1 MIPGNSVQA
10 KTKAEASKA
19 SFFCNY
25 REHVSA
31 FTQNARLYLIG
42 SILLGIVLGI
52 LQLLFN
58 FYVLSL
64 GFDQEV
70 LGTLVSFRNASALL
84 TAVPTALLVNRIGKR
99 NAFILGNLFI
109 GIAVAMMLI
118 FPGFVMFCTASA
130 LIGLATTLSVVS
142 MGPFLMENSSDYERT
157 YLFSVASGI
166 NMTAMAM
173 GEWMG
178 GYLPAW
184 FGALLSVANTTTRAY
199 SAAMAVICLGAI
211 LSVIPFLFISNKFV
225 AASGR
230 SVFKLDYFK
239 HNSKGLSR
247 LILPMLITSI
257 GAGMIMPFMNV
268 FFRSVHGQSDAAIGT
283 VFAWGALAMGA
294 GLLIAPAIA
303 ERYGKIQVVVIS
315 QALSIPFLIVL
326 GFSPFLAPAIVAY
339 YIRATLMN
347 MSNPVY
353 STFVMEKVPLESRAM
368 VASVSSM
375 SYNFGWAVSPVVSGW
390 LQIRSGF
397 TGPFLFTISTYIL
410 AVLLYY
416 LWHWR
421 GDKKQKLLAAG

>member
-1 MIPGNSVQA
+1 LAGKADQA
-10 KTKAEASKA
+10 KPRAEAAKA

-25 REHVSA
+25 REHIAA

-52 LQLLFN
+52 FQLLFN

-64 GFDQEV
+64 GFGQEV
-70 LGTLVSFRNASALL
+70 LGTLVSFRNATALI
-84 TAVPTALLVNRIGKR
+84 TAVPAALLVNRIGKR

-118 FPGFVMFCTASA
+118 FPGFAMFCATSA
-130 LIGLATTLSVVS
+130 LIGLATTLSAVS

-166 NMTAMAM
+166 NMTAMAI
-173 GEWMG
+173 GEWVG

-184 FGALLSVANTTTRAY
+184 FGGLLSVASTTARAY
-199 SAAMAVICLGAI
+199 SAALAIICLGAA
-211 LSVIPFLFISNKFV
+211 LSVIPFLFISNKYV
-225 AASGR
+225 ASSGR
-230 SVFKLDYFK
+230 SIFKLDYFK
-239 HNSKGLSR
+239 RNTKGLSR
-247 LILPMLITSI
+247 LILPLLITSI

-268 FFRSVHGQSDAAIGT
+268 FFRTVHGQSDAAIGT

-303 ERYGKIQVVVIS
+303 ERFGKIQVVVIS
-315 QALSIPFLIVL
+315 QALSIPFLVML
-326 GFSPFLAPAIVAY
+326 GFSPLLAPAIIAY
-339 YIRATLMN
+339 YVRATLMN

-368 VASVSSM
+368 VASLSSM
-375 SYNFGWAVSPVVSGW
+375 SYNFGWAISPVLSGW

-397 TGPFLFTISTYIL
+397 TGPFLFTISTYTL

-421 GDKKQKLLAAG
+421 GEKQAKLEPAGL